1 MHATRFPFIFLI
13 LLAAGCSAIPAPT
26 PTSAPT
32 LSIQPTLALVNAR
45 LIDGTGATPLL
56 DAVVLIGEGKI
67 AAVGSHQQVPIPTGV
82 QTIDLGGRT
91 ALPGLFNAHVHGAVN
106 EDRLAT
112 WAKNGVTTVCDM
124 AAGGTSYQSVFTF
137 RDSARSRPELARLA
151 AAGPMITVPG
161 GYPIAYWGG
170 SGLTATSPE
179 EAVQLT
185 NALLDAGAD
194 YIKIPLE
201 SGAIF
206 RQVMPMHSPEQAK
219 AIVDAAHQRHSKVA
233 VHISI
238 SADLEK
244 ALNCGADTIAHMST
258 DRVPDALMQRM
269 VAQGVYWIPTLELWE
284 KVGPFAAPVEEN
296 LKRYAAAGGKVA
308 LGTDFLGAPNIDF
321 DEGMPVFEI
330 SRMQAAGMSPM
341 QIIVAATQNAAQVC
355 NQQDVTGTLQ
365 AGKAADLIVTRADPL
380 DDLAALQN
388 LWLVIHGGIVI
399 QDGR

>member
-1 MHATRFPFIFLI
+1 MRTIRFLFVFMTLI
-13 LLAAGCSAIPAPT
+13 ITGCFYQPTPAPILT
-26 PTSAPT
+26 PT

-45 LIDGTGATPLL
+45 LIDGTGTAPLP
-56 DAVVLIGEGKI
+56 DAVVLIGDGKI
-67 AAVGSHQQVPIPTGV
+67 AAVGSREKVPVPAGV

-91 ALPGLFNAHVHGAVN
+91 VLPGFFNAHVHGAIN
-106 EDRLAT
+106 EDRLAK

-124 AAGGTSYQSVFTF
+124 AAGGTSYPSVFTF

-179 EAVQLT
+179 EAVKFT

-201 SGAIF
+201 SGLIF
-206 RQVMPMHSPEQAK
+206 GQKMPMHSPEQAK
-219 AIVDAAHQRHSKVA
+219 AIVDAAHQRQSKVA

-238 SADLEK
+238 TTDLEK

-284 KVGPFAAPVEEN
+284 KVGPFAAVVEEN
-296 LKRYAAAGGKVA
+296 LKRFAAVGGKVA

-341 QIIVAATQNAAQVC
+341 QIIVAATQNAAQAC
-355 NQQDVTGTLQ
+355 NQQDVTGTLR
-365 AGKAADLIVTRADPL
+365 AGKAADLIVTQTDPL
-380 DDLAALQN
+380 QDMAALKN
-388 LWLVIHGGIVI
+388 LWLVIHSGVVI
-399 QDGR
+399 QDKR